1 MLALLAAACAAPR
14 PAVGQTPELTQPVES
29 RRFASFH
36 RAGGENAAVPAAAS
50 RPANRPE
57 TARNS
62 GGARLALNTAP
73 SSPLKKGATAGLF
86 SSEGGNPRK
95 FTAGQASSG
104 TQTPHNRLFQRAAK
118 AAEPAPHPRGRAGT
132 LEEGLA
138 FMVIGMSVTLTF
150 LIVMIFCMM
159 GLHRLLEVYNRFF
172 PEAPQSAP
180 AAPSAEPTND
190 HVALAIAVAIAQSK
204 KQK

>member
-1 MLALLAAACAAPR
+1 MRYKLMLALLAAACAAPR

-29 RRFASFH
+29 RRVASFH
-36 RAGGENAAVPAAAS
+36 RAGGENAAVPAAVS
-50 RPANRPE
+50 SPVDRPE
-57 TARNS
+57 TARNA
-62 GGARLALNTAP
+62 GGARLALNSAP
-73 SSPLKKGATAGLF
+73 
-86 SSEGGNPRK
+86 
-95 FTAGQASSG
+95 
-104 TQTPHNRLFQRAAK
+104 K